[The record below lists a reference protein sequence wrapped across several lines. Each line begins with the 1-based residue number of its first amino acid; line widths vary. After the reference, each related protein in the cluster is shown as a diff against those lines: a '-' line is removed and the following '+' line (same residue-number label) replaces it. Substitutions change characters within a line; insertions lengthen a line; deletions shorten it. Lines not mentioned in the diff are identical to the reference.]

1 MILTTEVR
9 AVERLAL
16 ARGGEALERS
26 LFRLQGNIAWF
37 TLCSRQGSA
46 RAGRHHNALT
56 THDLLLHRG
65 GVGRPPLPSDPPP
78 LDYGVQTAT
87 RQALAQSRTHL
98 QDDRLTPQRF
108 TYHRSP
114 LLPRLVS

>member
-1 MILTTEVR
+1 ML
-9 AVERLAL
+9 
-16 ARGGEALERS
+16 RS
-26 LFRLQGNIAWF
+26 
-37 TLCSRQGSA
+37 TSRQGSE

-65 GVGRPPLPSDPPP
+65 GAGRPPLPRPAPP
-78 LDYGVQTAT
+78 LGDRVQTAT
-87 RQALAQSRTHL
+87 RQALAQSRTDLRLH
-98 QDDRLTPQRF
+98 RLTTQRF